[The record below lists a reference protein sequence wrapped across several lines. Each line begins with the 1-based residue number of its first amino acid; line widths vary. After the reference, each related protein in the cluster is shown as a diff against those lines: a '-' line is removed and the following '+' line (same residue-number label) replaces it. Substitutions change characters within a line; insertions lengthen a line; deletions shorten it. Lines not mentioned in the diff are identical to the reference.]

1 MSAIK
6 FAREAFGR
14 EKPHSSITDW
24 VEILTAST
32 IAEEAYDGIPELVDA
47 INLQPNAGPTEASRA
62 IRKKLKHG
70 SPHQQYRALVILK
83 ALVENCGDK
92 FKTSF
97 ADGQLTDALKH
108 LASDSY
114 ADKRVKKKLVLVLKS
129 WHEQFQSDPSMTMFS
144 NLYSQTVRD
153 RPHVTD
159 TYLDPEVQQRK
170 VEEAKRKAQE
180 KAEAKERQ
188 KLEEEK
194 RKEEKRKKNQPKPK
208 RAPFDFE
215 KEKPKVLSSI
225 VDASQASSNLVNAI
239 TLVNRETDSLQT
251 NERVQE
257 CLSRAKL
264 ARKQIVRYIQ
274 LVENEELIGTLIETN
289 ERVINALETY
299 DNVLNA
305 PVKKADD
312 SADTLS
318 APLAKIHL
326 TGESEVI
333 KLQEKQRA
341 AVERAKYRNDSG
353 TYADLQDINFGSIGV
368 SSTNLQPPLRPSTLT
383 PYSGESNEA
392 RGSLSDFSDYESSD
406 EETHNTSTAAW
417 RRAQKHGVDDD
428 TDSERL
434 GIRTANREVGGS
446 NVALVDVEDPFADP
460 FADEVAVGPSK
471 KW

>member
-1 MSAIK
+1 M
-6 FAREAFGR
+6 
-14 EKPHSSITDW
+14 
-24 VEILTAST
+24 
-32 IAEEAYDGIPELVDA
+32 
-47 INLQPNAGPTEASRA
+47 
-62 IRKKLKHG
+62 
-70 SPHQQYRALVILK
+70 
-83 ALVENCGDK
+83 
-92 FKTSF
+92 
-97 ADGQLTDALKH
+97 
-108 LASDSY
+108 
-114 ADKRVKKKLVLVLKS
+114 
-129 WHEQFQSDPSMTMFS
+129 
-144 NLYSQTVRD
+144 
-153 RPHVTD
+153 
-159 TYLDPEVQQRK
+159 
-170 VEEAKRKAQE
+170 
-180 KAEAKERQ
+180 
-188 KLEEEK
+188 
-194 RKEEKRKKNQPKPK
+194 
-208 RAPFDFE
+208 
-215 KEKPKVLSSI
+215 
-225 VDASQASSNLVNAI
+225 
-239 TLVNRETDSLQT
+239 
-251 NERVQE
+251 
-257 CLSRAKL
+257 
-264 ARKQIVRYIQ
+264 
-274 LVENEELIGTLIETN
+274 ENEELIGTLIETN

-341 AVERAKYRNDSG
+341 AVERAKYRSDSG

-428 TDSERL
+428 TDSERS

>member
-129 WHEQFQSDPSMTMFS
+129 WHEQFQSDPSMSMFS

-194 RKEEKRKKNQPKPK
+194 RKKNKPKPK

-257 CLSRAKL
+257 CLSKAKL

-274 LVENEELIGTLIETN
+274 LVENEDLIGTLIETN

-305 PVKKADD
+305 PMKKADD

-383 PYSGESNEA
+383 TYSDESNEA

-406 EETHNTSTAAW
+406 EETHKASAAW
-417 RRAQKHGVDDD
+417 RRAQKDGVDDD

-434 GIRTANREVGGS
+434 GIRSMNREEGGS